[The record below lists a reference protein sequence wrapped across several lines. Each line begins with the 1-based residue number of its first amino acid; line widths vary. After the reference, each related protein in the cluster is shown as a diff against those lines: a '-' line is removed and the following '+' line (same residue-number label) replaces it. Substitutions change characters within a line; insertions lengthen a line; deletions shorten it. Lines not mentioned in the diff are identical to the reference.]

1 MVTTVGDVIKQ
12 SLKKTGILGSGQTPL
27 AEDTNDAFADL
38 VDLLSQWARKR
49 WLVWNLIDVSIVS
62 TGAVSYTIGTGQN
75 FDTAR
80 PDRIEAAFFR
90 QLINTSPNQVDY
102 PLEII
107 PARETYNQI
116 ALKSLTSWPQYIFYD
131 SAYPMGN
138 VYVWPVPQA
147 SLFQIHLTLKVP
159 FSTISNLST
168 NIVMPPEY
176 IPAIKWNLA
185 LRLRESYQMP
195 PSVALMKLAQE
206 SLDVIRGANVQVPL
220 LQCDKTLI
228 RGGIYSVYSD
238 QIY

>member
-1 MVTTVGDVIKQ
+1 MVTTVGDVINQ
-12 SLKKTGILGSGQTPL
+12 SLKKAGILGSGQTPL
-27 AEDTNDAFADL
+27 AEDTNDAFNDL
-38 VDLLSQWARKR
+38 VDLLSQWQRKR
-49 WLVWNLIDVSIVS
+49 WLTWNLIDTFITS
-62 TGAVSYTIGTGQN
+62 TGAVSYTIGTGQDFN
-75 FDTAR
+75 IAR

-131 SAYPMGN
+131 SAYPVGN

-147 SLFQIHLTLKVP
+147 SLFEIHLTLKVNY
-159 FSTISNLST
+159 STLANLT
-168 NIVMPPEY
+168 TTIVMPPEY

-185 LRLRESYQMP
+185 LRLRESYQLP
-195 PSVALMKLAQE
+195 PSVALAKLAQE
-206 SLDVIRGANVQVPL
+206 SLVVIRGANVQVPL

-228 RGGIYSVYSD
+228 RGSLYSIYSD

>member
-1 MVTTVGDVIKQ
+1 MVTTVGDVINQ
-12 SLKKTGILGSGQTPL
+12 SLKKAGILGVGQTAL
-27 AEDTNDAFADL
+27 AEDSNDAFADL
-38 VDLLSQWARKR
+38 IDLLSQWQRKR
-49 WLVWNLIDVSIVS
+49 WLTWNLIDTFITS

-75 FDTAR
+75 FNIAR

-131 SAYPMGN
+131 SAYPVGN

-147 SLFQIHLTLKVP
+147 SLFEIHLTLKVP

-185 LRLRESYQMP
+185 VRLRESYQLP
-195 PSVALMKLAQE
+195 PSVALAKLAQE

-228 RGGIYSVYSD
+228 RGGLYSIYSD

>member
-1 MVTTVGDVIKQ
+1 MVTTVGDVINQ
-12 SLKKTGILGSGQTPL
+12 SLKKAGILGSGQTPL
-27 AEDTNDAFADL
+27 AEDTNDAFNDL
-38 VDLLSQWARKR
+38 VDLLSQWQRKR
-49 WLVWNLIDVSIVS
+49 WLTWNLIDTFITS
-62 TGAVSYTIGTGQN
+62 TGAVSYTIGTGQDFN
-75 FDTAR
+75 IAR

-131 SAYPMGN
+131 SAYPVGN

-147 SLFQIHLTLKVP
+147 SLFEIHLTLKVNY
-159 FSTISNLST
+159 STLANLT
-168 NIVMPPEY
+168 TTIVMPPEY

-185 LRLRESYQMP
+185 LRLRESYQLP
-195 PSVALMKLAQE
+195 PSVALAKLAQE

-228 RGGIYSVYSD
+228 RGSLYSIYSD

>member
-1 MVTTVGDVIKQ
+1 MTTMGDVLTQ
-12 SLKKTGILGSGQTPL
+12 ALKKAGILGGGQTPL
-27 AEDTNDAFADL
+27 AEDINDALLDAQ
-38 VDLLSQWARKR
+38 DLLSQWQVKR
-49 WLVWNLIDVSIVS
+49 WLTWNLIDTFITS

-75 FDTAR
+75 FNIAR

-90 QLINTSPNQVDY
+90 QLINTSPNQVDQT
-102 PLEII
+102 LEII

-116 ALKSLTSWPQYIFYD
+116 ALKKLTSWPQYIFYD
-131 SAYPMGN
+131 SSYPVGN

-147 SLFQIHLTLKVP
+147 SLFEIHLTLKVP
-159 FSTISNLST
+159 FSTIANLST

-185 LRLRESYQMP
+185 LRLRESYQLP
-195 PSVALMKLAQE
+195 PSVALVKLAQE

-228 RGGIYSVYSD
+228 RGGIYSPYSD
-238 QIY
+238 SIY